1 MRLRSSVRGFTLIEL
16 LVVIAII
23 AVLIALLLPA
33 VQQAREAARRT
44 QCKNQ
49 LKQLGLAMHNYH
61 DTARQLPP
69 GTVKW
74 IGDSSRTG
82 ASSFYWDDHGWYSMM
97 GPYID
102 QAPWYNSINFSAQMS
117 DVSNDAARRAKI
129 SLYGCPTDGMKNNE
143 WASNTWARW
152 RGNYVVNWGNTNY
165 GQTSTAGVTFGGAP
179 FSYRGSSSFSGIIDG
194 MSNTLMM
201 GEVLTS
207 TVTPGWG
214 GPISEIQIATGGQ
227 TFNAWLTPN
236 SSACELAYRV
246 CPGTG
251 DLNGISCC
259 NLSPDDVSQYF
270 TVRSRHTGGAHILMC
285 DGAVRFI
292 SNNIDVNTWRKL
304 STSKGGETVGDF

>member
-1 MRLRSSVRGFTLIEL
+1 MRRHPSRGFTLIEL

-74 IGDSSRTG
+74 IGDPGRTG
-82 ASSFYWDDHGWYSMM
+82 PTSQYYDDHCWYSMM

-102 QAPWYNSINFSAQMS
+102 QAPWYATINFNAQIS
-117 DVSNDAARRAKI
+117 DASNDAARRMKI
-129 SLYGCPTDGMKNNE
+129 GLYGCPTDGMKNNE
-143 WASNTWARW
+143 WGSNTWARW

-165 GQTSTAGVTFGGAP
+165 GQQASGGVNFGGAP
-179 FSYRGSSSFSGIIDG
+179 FSYRGSSNFSAITDG
-194 MSNTLMM
+194 LSNTLMM
-201 GEVLTS
+201 AEVITS
-207 TVTPGWG
+207 NTSPGWG
-214 GPISEIQIATGGQ
+214 GPISEIQISTGGQ
-227 TFNAWLTPN
+227 TFNGWLTPN
-236 SSACELAYRV
+236 SPACDLAWRI
-246 CPGTG
+246 CPAAG

-259 NLSPDDVSQYF
+259 SPAGNDVSQYF
-270 TVRSRHTGGAHILMC
+270 TSRSKHVGGVQVVMC

-292 SNNIDVNTWRKL
+292 SNNIDLNVWRGL
-304 STSKGGETVGDF
+304 TTARGGETLGDF

>member
-1 MRLRSSVRGFTLIEL
+1 MRPRASKHGFTLIEL

-61 DTARQLPP
+61 DSSRQLPP

-74 IGDSSRTG
+74 IGDLARTG
-82 ASSFYWDDHGWYSMM
+82 ASSAYYDDHGWYTQI
-97 GPYID
+97 GAHID
-102 QAPWYNSINFSAQMS
+102 QAPWFNSINFNAQIS
-117 DVSNDAARRAKI
+117 DTSNDAVRRAKI
-129 SLYGCPTDGMKNNE
+129 ALYGCPTDGMKNNE

-152 RGNYVVNWGNTNY
+152 RGNYVINWGNTNY
-165 GQTSTAGVTFGGAP
+165 GQTTSGGVTFGGAP
-179 FSYRGSSSFSGIIDG
+179 FSYRGSSNFSGITDG

-201 GEVLTS
+201 AEIITS

-214 GPISEIQIATGGQ
+214 GPISEIQISTGGQ

-236 SSACELAYRV
+236 SPACDLAWRV
-246 CPGTG
+246 CPGTA

-259 NLSPDDVSQYF
+259 NPSPDDVSQYF
-270 TVRSRHTGGAHILMC
+270 SARSKHTGGAHALMC
-285 DGAVRFI
+285 DGSVRFI
-292 SNNIDVNTWRKL
+292 SNNIDLNVWRSV
-304 STSKGGETVGDF
+304 STARGGETVGDF